1 MGNAYE
7 RQFHIFKAMDNNWEN
22 PGGFIKVEING
33 DNTRFQLSLNN
44 LSDNKDSLYNLY
56 GIHKDVEMLTYTDIC
71 RIQPTNGRI
80 DMKTNFPSEEIGSNK
95 LNVQDINI
103 FAVICRSTDNKAS
116 GTVKCPLVA
125 YTKGEQVWKEQFEK
139 LLEQPFETKPDKT
152 PEPIAEDTAIH
163 QAIPEE
169 PETEIALTEQD
180 EVTDET
186 EVMNIQPWTVIEE
199 EGSEN
204 YPETPESESAEQE
217 REDFETNKE
226 AEENNLSEK
235 DSSIPDLS
243 SKFRGSL
250 SSVYQ
255 NSYEEEARET
265 EEPKEPESE
274 ESEELKESEEAQN
287 VWKRIQE
294 DFNDI
299 SSIKIEESEEGE
311 LQGEDRERSFNMQ
324 LLKQELDNSFE
335 EYNPFRTR
343 NRSFRWWKIN
353 SPGFLNN
360 ILFRNNIK
368 TYLLFNP
375 KVMLAHYKY
384 RYIILGIKNNRQPG
398 REKLI
403 CGIPGVYNIDD
414 NPFNSVGSWVQIE
427 GFRPKYGAFG
437 YWIVMLDPRTGKI
450 SKMK

>member
-33 DNTRFQLSLNN
+33 ENTRFQLSLNN
-44 LSDNKDSLYNLY
+44 LSDKKDSAYNLY
-56 GIHKDVEMLTYTDIC
+56 GIHKDNDLLTYTDIC
-71 RIQPTNGRI
+71 RIQPVNGRI
-80 DMKTNFPSEEIGSNK
+80 DIKTNFPAEEIGSNK
-95 LNVQDINI
+95 LNVHDINI
-103 FAVICRSTDNKAS
+103 FAVICRSTDNEAS
-116 GTVKCPLVA
+116 EAIECPLVA
-125 YTKGEQVWKEQFEK
+125 YTKGEQVWKEQLER
-139 LLEQPFETKPDKT
+139 LLEKPPATKPDIS
-152 PEPIAEDTAIH
+152 PEHKAEDTAIC
-163 QAIPEE
+163 QPNQEE
-169 PETEIALTEQD
+169 LETDITLTEHD
-180 EVTDET
+180 EVIDET
-186 EVMNIQPWTVIEE
+186 EEINIQPWAVIEE
-199 EGSEN
+199 EECKN
-204 YPETPESESAEQE
+204 HPETPEAQSESTEQEQE
-217 REDFETNKE
+217 REDFEIFKD
-226 AEENNLSEK
+226 EEKNNLSAQDAPISE
-235 DSSIPDLS
+235 LS
-243 SKFRGSL
+243 SKFQDSL

-255 NSYEEEARET
+255 SSYEDET
-265 EEPKEPESE
+265 EESE
-274 ESEELKESEEAQN
+274 ESEEIQN
-287 VWKRIQE
+287 VWQRIQD

-299 SSIKIEESEEGE
+299 SSIKIDETEDGE
-311 LQGEDRERSFNMQ
+311 QQGEDRERSLDLQ

-414 NPFNSVGSWVQIE
+414 NPFDSVGSWVQME

-437 YWIVMLDPRTGKI
+437 YWIVTLDPRTGKI

>member
-7 RQFHIFKAMDNNWEN
+7 RQFHIFKTMDNNWEN

-44 LSDNKDSLYNLY
+44 LSDKKDSAYSLY
-56 GIHKDVEMLTYTDIC
+56 GIHKDGDMLKYSDIC
-71 RIQPTNGRI
+71 RIQPINGRI

-95 LNVQDINI
+95 LNVQEINI

-125 YTKGEQVWKEQFEK
+125 YTKGEQVWKEQFER
-139 LLEQPFETKPDKT
+139 LLEQPAATKNEIAPEPKAEDKT
-152 PEPIAEDTAIH
+152 IY

-169 PETEIALTEQD
+169 PETEAALTEQD
-180 EVTDET
+180 GVIDET
-186 EVMNIQPWTVIEE
+186 EIINIQPWTVIEE
-199 EGSEN
+199 EGCEN
-204 YPETPESESAEQE
+204 YSETPESESTEQE
-217 REDFETNKE
+217 RGDFEANKD
-226 AEENNLSEK
+226 AEEDNLSAK
-235 DSSIPDLS
+235 DAPIPDLS
-243 SKFRGSL
+243 SKFQEGL
-250 SSVYQ
+250 SSVYES
-255 NSYEEEARET
+255 SYEEEEREI
-265 EEPKEPESE
+265 EKPE
-274 ESEELKESEEAQN
+274 ESESVEPEESEEAQN

-299 SSIKIEESEEGE
+299 SSIKVDESEEGE
-311 LQGEDRERSFNMQ
+311 QQGEDRDRSFNMQ

-384 RYIILGIKNNRQPG
+384 RYIILGIRNTRQPG
-398 REKLI
+398 KEKLI
-403 CGIPGVYNIDD
+403 CGIPGVYSIDD
-414 NPFNSVGSWVQIE
+414 NPFNNVGSWVQME

-450 SKMK
+450 SKMR

>member
-7 RQFHIFKAMDNNWEN
+7 RQFHIFKTMDNNWEN

-44 LSDNKDSLYNLY
+44 LSDKKDSLYNLY
-56 GIHKDVEMLTYTDIC
+56 GIHKGNDMLAYTDIC
-71 RIQPTNGRI
+71 SLRPINGRI
-80 DMKTNFPSEEIGSNK
+80 DIKSNFPTEEIGSNK

-103 FAVICRSTDNKAS
+103 YAVICSSADNKAS
-116 GTVKCPLVA
+116 GEVKCPLVA
-125 YTKGEQVWKEQFEK
+125 YTKGEQVWKEQFER
-139 LLEQPFETKPDKT
+139 LLKQPFETKPDKA
-152 PEPIAEDTAIH
+152 PEPKAEETAMY
-163 QAIPEE
+163 QSIPEE
-169 PETEIALTEQD
+169 PETEITLTEQE
-180 EVTDET
+180 EVIDKT
-186 EVMNIQPWTVIEE
+186 EVINIQPWTVIEE
-199 EGSEN
+199 AEKEDKEYPVEMPDTEN
-204 YPETPESESAEQE
+204 AEQE
-217 REDFETNKE
+217 REDFE
-226 AEENNLSEK
+226 SSK
-235 DSSIPDLS
+235 DAPITDLS
-243 SKFRGSL
+243 SKFQGSL

-255 NSYEEEARET
+255 SSYEEEMRET
-265 EEPKEPESE
+265 EETEELESE
-274 ESEELKESEEAQN
+274 KSEEIEETQN
-287 VWKRIQE
+287 VWKRIQD

-299 SSIKIEESEEGE
+299 SSIKIDEN
-311 LQGEDRERSFNMQ
+311 EDREQPFNIQ

-335 EYNPFRTR
+335 EYNPFKTR

-414 NPFNSVGSWVQIE
+414 NPFASVGSWVQME
-427 GFRPKYGAFG
+427 GYRPKYGAFG
-437 YWIVMLDPRTGKI
+437 YWVVMLDPRTGKI

>member
-7 RQFHIFKAMDNNWEN
+7 RQFHIFKTMDNNWEN

-44 LSDNKDSLYNLY
+44 LSDKKDSLYNLY
-56 GIHKDVEMLTYTDIC
+56 GIHKGNDMLTYTDIC
-71 RIQPTNGRI
+71 SLRPINGRI
-80 DMKTNFPSEEIGSNK
+80 DIKSNFPTEEIGSNK

-103 FAVICRSTDNKAS
+103 YAVICSSSDNKAS
-116 GTVKCPLVA
+116 GEVKCPLVA
-125 YTKGEQVWKEQFEK
+125 YTKGEQVWKEQFER
-139 LLEQPFETKPDKT
+139 LLKQPSETKPDKA
-152 PEPIAEDTAIH
+152 PEPKAEETAMY
-163 QAIPEE
+163 QSIPEE
-169 PETEIALTEQD
+169 PETEITLTEQD
-180 EVTDET
+180 GVIDET
-186 EVMNIQPWTVIEE
+186 EVINIQPWTVIEE
-199 EGSEN
+199 AEKEGKEYPVEMPDTEN
-204 YPETPESESAEQE
+204 AEQE
-217 REDFETNKE
+217 REDFE
-226 AEENNLSEK
+226 SSK
-235 DSSIPDLS
+235 DAPITDLS
-243 SKFRGSL
+243 SKFQGSL

-255 NSYEEEARET
+255 SSYEEEMRET
-265 EEPKEPESE
+265 EETEETEEPESE
-274 ESEELKESEEAQN
+274 KSEKSEEIEETEEAQN
-287 VWKRIQE
+287 VWKRIQD

-299 SSIKIEESEEGE
+299 SSIKIDEN
-311 LQGEDRERSFNMQ
+311 EDREQLFNIQ

-335 EYNPFRTR
+335 EYNPFKTR

-414 NPFNSVGSWVQIE
+414 NPFASVGSWVQME
-427 GFRPKYGAFG
+427 GYRPKYGAFG
-437 YWIVMLDPRTGKI
+437 YWVVMLDPRTGKI

>member
-7 RQFHIFKAMDNNWEN
+7 RQFHIFKTMDNNWEN

-44 LSDNKDSLYNLY
+44 LSEKKDSLYNLY
-56 GIHKDVEMLTYTDIC
+56 GIHKCDDVLTYTDIC
-71 RIQPTNGRI
+71 PIQPINGRI
-80 DMKTNFPSEEIGSNK
+80 DMKSNFPTEGIGSNN
-95 LNVQDINI
+95 LDVHDINI
-103 FAVICRSTDNKAS
+103 YAVICRSADNKES
-116 GTVKCPLVA
+116 GNIKCPLVA
-125 YTKGEQVWKEQFEK
+125 YTKGEQRWKEELES
-139 LLEQPFETKPDKT
+139 LLEQPPEKKT
-152 PEPIAEDTAIH
+152 DIALEPKTEETAIY
-163 QAIPEE
+163 QPIVE
-169 PETEIALTEQD
+169 ETETGIPLTEQA
-180 EVTDET
+180 EVIDET
-186 EVMNIQPWTVIEE
+186 EEINIQPWTIIEE
-199 EGSEN
+199 EGCEDHS
-204 YPETPESESAEQE
+204 ETPESESTEQE
-217 REDFETNKE
+217 REDFE
-226 AEENNLSEK
+226 K
-235 DSSIPDLS
+235 DAPITDMS
-243 SKFRGSL
+243 SKFQGSL

-255 NSYEEEARET
+255 NSYEEEVRGT
-265 EEPKEPESE
+265 EESE
-274 ESEELKESEEAQN
+274 ESESEESESEKSEQSGEVQN

-299 SSIKIEESEEGE
+299 SSINIDEFEEGE
-311 LQGEDRERSFNMQ
+311 QQGDDRERSFNMQ

-343 NRSFRWWKIN
+343 NRNFRWWKIN

-403 CGIPGVYNIDD
+403 CGIPGVYSIDD
-414 NPFNSVGSWVQIE
+414 NPFNSVGSWVQME

>member
-7 RQFHIFKAMDNNWEN
+7 RQFHIFKTMDNNWEN

-44 LSDNKDSLYNLY
+44 LSDKRASDFDLY
-56 GIHKDVEMLTYTDIC
+56 GIHKDDDVLTFTDIC
-71 RIQPTNGRI
+71 RIQPINGRI
-80 DMKTNFPSEEIGSNK
+80 DIKTNYPTHEIGSNK

-103 FAVICRSTDNKAS
+103 YAVICSSSDNKES
-116 GTVKCPLVA
+116 ETVNCPLVV
-125 YTKGEQVWKEQFEK
+125 YTKGERVWKEEFER
-139 LLEQPFETKPDKT
+139 LQEQPLETIPHKT
-152 PEPIAEDTAIH
+152 PEPKTEDTARQISE
-163 QAIPEE
+163 EE
-169 PETEIALTEQD
+169 PETEIDLTEQ
-180 EVTDET
+180 EAAMGET
-186 EVMNIQPWTVIEE
+186 EVINIQPWSVIEE
-199 EGSEN
+199 ENREN
-204 YPETPESESAEQE
+204 ITETDEPESTEQE
-217 REDFETNKE
+217 REE
-226 AEENNLSEK
+226 ALSVT
-235 DSSIPDLS
+235 DLS
-243 SKFRGSL
+243 SKFQGSL

-255 NSYEEEARET
+255 SSYEEDRESEEA
-265 EEPKEPESE
+265 EESVESKESE
-274 ESEELKESEEAQN
+274 ESEEHQN
-287 VWKRIQE
+287 VWDRIQE

-299 SSIKIEESEEGE
+299 SSIKIEEEEEGE
-311 LQGEDRERSFNMQ
+311 QQREDRERSFNMQ

-384 RYIILGIKNNRQPG
+384 RYIILGIKNSRQSG

-414 NPFNSVGSWVQIE
+414 NPFSSVGSWVQME

-437 YWIVMLDPRTGKI
+437 YWVVLLDPRTGKI
-450 SKMK
+450 SKMN